1 MLILLIDV
9 DDQLTS
15 VVHIKHVKGV
25 AEANSKAGVA
35 VHFIPRIFYPGDSI
49 SHPGGYTDLSV
60 KYPGS
65 GYFIP
70 GSHLASP
77 R

>member
-1 MLILLIDV
+1 MRRSHGPDLPGR
-9 DDQLTS
+9 TRCT
-15 VVHIKHVKGV
+15 
-25 AEANSKAGVA
+25 
-35 VHFIPRIFYPGDSI
+35 VHFIPRIILSGEGGGGSI
-49 SHPGGYTDLSV
+49 SHPGGYTHLSV

-70 GSHLASP
+70 GTHLASP